1 MSATAT
7 LFEHPLLPRIEHALD
22 GIRPY
27 LKADGGDVRVL
38 DISEDMVLRLELLGA
53 CGTCPMSPMTLKAGV
68 EESVKKAVPEIRAV
82 EAVNLATTPQPAGQ
96 EGRPQPP
103 APVSTPN

>member
-7 LFEHPLLPRIEHALD
+7 LIEHPLLPRIEQALD

-68 EESVKKAVPEIRAV
+68 EESVKKAVPEIRSV
-82 EAVNLATTPQPAGQ
+82 EAVNVANMQQPAGQ

-103 APVSTPN
+103 TPVPTPN